1 MSQTWG
7 LLPGQVI
14 QLIRQRE
21 WDNLASLKARL
32 LGEKPF
38 PIRLGLKAPN
48 GHSALLNIEHFQRFI
63 AEWKSFSYQEMLQ
76 WEAKNFRNFSEQII
90 PTFLVVNSVKQL
102 IQLIGTDAYEHS
114 RLWERNMAPLL
125 DLDIQGEFKQSLYPS
140 LIKWIDVI
148 EKFSENESKLLAK
161 LLLQLKQGLGS
172 GCYLRALPL
181 NGVDTKFLENHQALI
196 EDLVD
201 RLHCG
206 AVTNVGGLLNW
217 LDCRLH
223 SKDWLTIRP
232 LCEDSRKALGNI
244 PILKISGDVLKNYEL
259 PAKNILVVENLQS
272 GLALPYLNDT
282 IAVIGGGKNVA
293 WMEAEWLRNKRVGYW
308 GDIDTWGLSI
318 LSDARN
324 KCSIVESLMMDR
336 DTLKAHEDRMVIESE
351 PILKIPQLLHEN
363 ELMLF
368 NDLIL
373 GKFKSTR
380 LEQERISSDYIR
392 EKIQNW
398 LSRPLLR
405 NPGEGF
411 NNS

>member
-1 MSQTWG
+1 MIKS
-7 LLPGQVI
+7 
-14 QLIRQRE
+14 
-21 WDNLASLKARL
+21 
-32 LGEKPF
+32 
-38 PIRLGLKAPN
+38 
-48 GHSALLNIEHFQRFI
+48 IE
-63 AEWKSFSYQEMLQ
+63 
-76 WEAKNFRNFSEQII
+76 
-90 PTFLVVNSVKQL
+90 
-102 IQLIGTDAYEHS
+102 
-114 RLWERNMAPLL
+114 
-125 DLDIQGEFKQSLYPS
+125 
-140 LIKWIDVI
+140 VI

-181 NGVDTKFLENHQALI
+181 NGVDTKFLENHQVLI

-201 RLHCG
+201 RLHYG

-217 LDCRLH
+217 LDCHLH
-223 SKDWLTIRP
+223 SKDWLTIRS

-244 PILKISGDVLKNYEL
+244 PILKISGDVLKSYEL
-259 PAKNILVVENLQS
+259 PVKNILVVENLQS
-272 GLALPYLNDT
+272 GLALPYMNDT
-282 IAVIGGGKNVA
+282 VAVIGGGKNVA
-293 WMEAEWLRNKRVGYW
+293 WMEAEWLRNKQVGYW

-351 PILKIPQLLHEN
+351 PILKIPQLLREN

-392 EKIQNW
+392 EKIQNC
-398 LSRPLLR
+398 LSRPL
-405 NPGEGF
+405 
-411 NNS
+411 